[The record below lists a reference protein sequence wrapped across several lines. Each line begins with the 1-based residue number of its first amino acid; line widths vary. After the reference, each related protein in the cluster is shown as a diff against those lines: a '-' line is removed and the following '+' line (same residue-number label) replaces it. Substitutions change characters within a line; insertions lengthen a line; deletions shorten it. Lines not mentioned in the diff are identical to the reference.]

1 MSILNVKNR
10 KEERAGMFFAI
21 KDFVKKLFVLLI
33 LIFLILGGINV
44 YYKISQRDLWDGSI
58 WGQKG
63 GKVYAVRSSKFNEI
77 RKDDVLISINDKPV
91 KKISDYQRLTELAK
105 EGEVYRYQIQRKGEI
120 ETINVQFKEKDFP
133 YKYIFFSVFGVF
145 SLLYLLFF
153 FSKGLFKEEALITH
167 FSILV
172 FLISSTFLFSPTNS
186 FTIIDNIFFW
196 IDKISLILFPPV
208 LLHFILIFPENLL
221 RRKKIIKLFTIYT
234 PSILLILAYLY
245 SYFFPYKVFN
255 ILYSLF
261 YLLKRLEILFLSF
274 YLILA
279 FVILILKQ
287 NKLKDPATKNQSRI
301 ILTGISLSL
310 PFSFLYGIPFVLG
323 YNPSQLQEFLSFLLI
338 LIPITIAHAITKW
351 KVEDL
356 GLYTRKFL
364 SHLLTLS
371 PLLIIL
377 YLLSLKFSIL
387 SLSGLVII
395 FLMGILY
402 NPLRNLIYRK
412 ILSPRA
418 KVRAIPFEGKFYL
431 LLRSLSELHETIKN
445 IFEKSLKIDRIYLFL
460 SLRDG
465 RFGLVEEDSIKDSP
479 ISKNFQKILEK
490 KKLVQIELI
499 EKEKL
504 ATEDDIKEL
513 ERLKISSVLP
523 LFVGERVVGWVGIG
537 KKEGWKALNR
547 DDLKFV
553 ESIAP
558 FVSLATENAQL
569 WEELRKRAEEMER
582 MKEYNEEI
590 IENLKVGVVVVDEEE
605 RVKSWNSTAETLFNL
620 ARNRAIGKHLREV
633 LDPSI
638 YSQLFTTPSKEY
650 YPFQSRIVVNLNSE
664 RKIYEVLRSS
674 LLTRN
679 NEYLGTI
686 FIFEDITDRLTIE
699 NQLMISEKLASLGL
713 LTAGIAHEI
722 NTPLTGI
729 SSYVQLLLKSS
740 SNSADR
746 EIAEKIEAQIERVGK
761 MVRSLL
767 SFSRGEKG
775 QIKKFPLKNCI
786 NDILT
791 LLDYKIKKQ
800 SINSQIKIPDDI
812 EVWGELD
819 KLQQVFLNII
829 SNAIDAM
836 PEGGTLKVE
845 AERKENNIMIII
857 SDTGT
862 GIKKEHLTRIF
873 EPFFTTK
880 GYGSGT
886 GLGLSIS
893 YQIVKEHNG
902 DITVESEYGKGTTFK
917 IILPANFSDIAHKIY
932 NKK

>member
-1 MSILNVKNR
+1 
-10 KEERAGMFFAI
+10 MFVA
-21 KDFVKKLFVLLI
+21 KLKLVKKFFVLLI
-33 LIFLILGGINV
+33 LVFLILGGINV
-44 YYKISQRDLWDGSI
+44 YYKITQRDLWDGSL
-58 WGQKG
+58 WGQKEG
-63 GKVYAVRSSKFNEI
+63 RVHAVRPSKFNEI
-77 RKDDVLISINDKPV
+77 KNHDVLLSINDKPV
-91 KKISDYQRLTELAK
+91 KKISDYQRLTKLAK
-105 EGEVYRYQIQRKGEI
+105 EGEVYRYQILREGNI
-120 ETINVQFKEKDFP
+120 ETINVEFKRNDVP
-133 YKYIFFSVFGVF
+133 YKYLFFAIFGVF
-145 SLLYLLFF
+145 SLLYILFF
-153 FSKGLFKEEALITH
+153 FSKGLFKEESLISH

-172 FLISSTFLFSPTNS
+172 FLISSTFIFSPTNS
-186 FTIIDNIFFW
+186 FTLIDSLFFW
-196 IDKISLILFPPV
+196 IDKISLALFPPV
-208 LLHFILIFPENLL
+208 LIHFVLIFPENLL
-221 RRKKIIKLFTIYT
+221 RRKKTIKLLTIYT
-234 PSILLILAYLY
+234 PSIALISVYIY
-245 SYFFPYKVFN
+245 SYSFPYKIFN
-255 ILYSLF
+255 TLYSLF
-261 YLLKRLEILFLSF
+261 YLLKRLEILLFSL

-279 FVILILKQ
+279 FAIIISKQ
-287 NKLKDPATKNQSRI
+287 NKLRDLATKNQSRI
-301 ILTGISLSL
+301 VLTGISLSL
-310 PFSFLYGIPFVLG
+310 PFSFLYGIPFALG
-323 YNPSQLQEFLSFLLI
+323 YNPSQFQEFLSFLLI
-338 LIPITIAHAITKW
+338 LIPLSTAHAITKW

-356 GLYTRKFL
+356 LLYTRKFL

-371 PLLIIL
+371 TLLIL
-377 YLLSLKFSIL
+377 FYLLLLKFSIY
-387 SLSGLVII
+387 SLFSLIII
-395 FLMGILY
+395 FLMGIFY

-412 ILSPRA
+412 ILSSRT
-418 KVRAIPFEGKFYL
+418 KFRTLPFEGKFYL
-431 LLRSLSELHETIKN
+431 FLRNLQELHETIKN
-445 IFEKSLKIDRIYLFL
+445 IFEKSLRIDRIYLFL

-479 ISKNFQKILEK
+479 LSKNFQKILEK
-490 KKLVQIELI
+490 KKFVQVDEIERGKSAI
-499 EKEKL
+499 EE
-504 ATEDDIKEL
+504 DIKEL
-513 ERLKISSVLP
+513 EKLKISSVLP
-523 LFVGERVVGWVGIG
+523 LFVGERIVGWVGLG
-537 KKEGWKALNR
+537 KKEGWKTLNR
-547 DDLKFV
+547 EDLKFV

-558 FVSLATENAQL
+558 FVSIATENAHL

-605 RVKSWNSTAETLFNL
+605 RVKSWNSTAENLFNL
-620 ARNRAIGKHLREV
+620 TRDRAIGKLLRDV

-650 YPFQSRIVVNLNSE
+650 YPFQSRIIVDLNSE
-664 RKIYEVLRSS
+664 RKIYEVMRSS

-740 SNSADR
+740 ANSADR

-761 MVRSLL
+761 MVKSLL

-791 LLDYKIKKQ
+791 LLDYRIKKQ
-800 SINSQIKIPDDI
+800 SINSQMKIPDDI

-836 PEGGTLKVE
+836 PEGGTLKVA
-845 AERKENNIMIII
+845 AERRENNIVIRI
-857 SDTGT
+857 SDTGI
-862 GIKKEHLTRIF
+862 GIKKDHLTRIF

-880 GYGSGT
+880 GYGRGT

-902 DITVESEYGKGTTFK
+902 DITVESEYGKGTIFT
-917 IILPANFSDIAHKIY
+917 IILPANFSDIANKIY
-932 NKK
+932 NQK

>member
-1 MSILNVKNR
+1 
-10 KEERAGMFFAI
+10 MFLA
-21 KDFVKKLFVLLI
+21 KTKLVKKFFVLLI
-33 LIFLILGGINV
+33 LVFLILGGINV
-44 YYKISQRDLWDGSI
+44 YYKITQRGLWDGSF
-58 WGQKG
+58 WEQKG
-63 GKVYAVRSSKFNEI
+63 GKVHAVRSSKFNEI
-77 RKDDVLISINDKPV
+77 KKDDVLISINDKPV

-105 EGEVYRYQIQRKGEI
+105 EGEAYKYQILRKGKI
-120 ETINVQFKEKDFP
+120 ETINVKFKRNDVP
-133 YKYIFFSVFGVF
+133 YKYLFFAIFGAF
-145 SLLYLLFF
+145 SLLYILFF
-153 FSKGLFKEEALITH
+153 FSKGLFKEESLISH

-186 FTIIDNIFFW
+186 FTLIDSLFFW
-196 IDKISLILFPPV
+196 IDKISLVLFPPV

-221 RRKKIIKLFTIYT
+221 RRKKTIKLLTIYT
-234 PSILLILAYLY
+234 PSIALIFVYIY

-255 ILYSLF
+255 TLYSLF
-261 YLLKRLEILFLSF
+261 YLLKRLEILPLSL

-279 FVILILKQ
+279 FAIIISKQ
-287 NKLKDPATKNQSRI
+287 SKLRDLAIKNQSRI

-310 PFSFLYGIPFVLG
+310 PFSFLYGIPFALG
-323 YNPSQLQEFLSFLLI
+323 YKPSQFQEFLSFLLI
-338 LIPITIAHAITKW
+338 LIPISTAHAITKW

-356 GLYTRKFL
+356 DLYTRKFL

-371 PLLIIL
+371 PLLIL
-377 YLLSLKFSIL
+377 FYLLSLKFSIY
-387 SLSGLVII
+387 SLFSLIII
-395 FLMGILY
+395 FLMGIFY

-412 ILSPRA
+412 ILSSRA
-418 KVRAIPFEGKFYL
+418 KMRALPFEGKFYF
-431 LLRSLSELHETIKN
+431 LLRNLHELHETVKN

-465 RFGLVEEDSIKDSP
+465 RFGLVEENSIKDYP
-479 ISKNFQKILEK
+479 LSKNFQKILEK
-490 KKLVQIELI
+490 KKLVQIDEI
-499 EKEKL
+499 DRGKL
-504 ATEDDIKEL
+504 AIEEDIKEL
-513 ERLKISSVLP
+513 EKLRISSVLP
-523 LFVGERVVGWVGIG
+523 LFIGERVVGWVGLG
-537 KKEGWKALNR
+537 KKEGWKVLNR
-547 DDLKFV
+547 EDLKFV

-569 WEELRKRAEEMER
+569 WEELRKRADEMER

-620 ARNRAIGKHLREV
+620 TRNRTIGKLLRDA

-650 YPFQSRIVVNLNSE
+650 YPFQSRIIVNLNSE

-740 SNSADR
+740 ANAADR
-746 EIAEKIEAQIERVGK
+746 EIAEKIEAQIERVAK

-786 NDILT
+786 NDILA
-791 LLDYKIKKQ
+791 LLDYRVKKQ
-800 SINSQIKIPDDI
+800 SINSQTEIPDDI

-836 PEGGTLKVE
+836 PEGGTMKVE
-845 AERKENNIMIII
+845 AEKKENNIVIRI
-857 SDTGT
+857 SDTGI

-880 GYGSGT
+880 GYGRGT

-893 YQIVKEHNG
+893 YQIVKEHDG
-902 DITVESEYGKGTTFK
+902 DITVESEYGKGTIFT
-917 IILPANFSDIAHKIY
+917 ITLPANFSNIANKIY
-932 NKK
+932 NQK

>member
-1 MSILNVKNR
+1 
-10 KEERAGMFFAI
+10 MFLA
-21 KDFVKKLFVLLI
+21 KTKLVKKFFVLLI
-33 LIFLILGGINV
+33 LVFLILGGINV
-44 YYKISQRDLWDGSI
+44 YYKITQRGLWDGSF
-58 WGQKG
+58 WEQKG
-63 GKVYAVRSSKFNEI
+63 GKIHAVRSSKFNEI
-77 RKDDVLISINDKPV
+77 KKDDVLISINDKPV

-105 EGEVYRYQIQRKGEI
+105 EGEVYKYQILRKEKI
-120 ETINVQFKEKDFP
+120 ETINVKFKRNDVP
-133 YKYIFFSVFGVF
+133 YKYLFFAIFGAF
-145 SLLYLLFF
+145 SLLYILFF
-153 FSKGLFKEEALITH
+153 FSKGLFKEESLISH

-186 FTIIDNIFFW
+186 FTLIDSLFFW
-196 IDKISLILFPPV
+196 IDKISLVLFPPV

-221 RRKKIIKLFTIYT
+221 RRKKAIKLLTIYT
-234 PSILLILAYLY
+234 PSIALIFVYIY

-261 YLLKRLEILFLSF
+261 YLLKRLEILPLSL

-279 FVILILKQ
+279 FAIIISKQ
-287 NKLKDPATKNQSRI
+287 SKLRDLATKNQSRI

-310 PFSFLYGIPFVLG
+310 PFSFLYGIPFALG
-323 YNPSQLQEFLSFLLI
+323 YKPSQFQEFLSFPLI
-338 LIPITIAHAITKW
+338 LIPISTAHAITKW

-356 GLYTRKFL
+356 DLYTRKFL
-364 SHLLTLS
+364 SHLLTIS
-371 PLLIIL
+371 PLLIL
-377 YLLSLKFSIL
+377 FYLLSLKFSIY
-387 SLSGLVII
+387 SLFSLIII
-395 FLMGILY
+395 FLIGIFY

-412 ILSPRA
+412 ILSSRA
-418 KVRAIPFEGKFYL
+418 KMRTLPFEGKFYF
-431 LLRSLSELHETIKN
+431 LLRNLHELHETVKN

-465 RFGLVEEDSIKDSP
+465 RFGLVEENSIKDHP
-479 ISKNFQKILEK
+479 LSKNFQKILEK
-490 KKLVQIELI
+490 KKLVQIDEI
-499 EKEKL
+499 DRGKL
-504 ATEDDIKEL
+504 AIEEDIKEL
-513 ERLKISSVLP
+513 EKLKISSVLP
-523 LFVGERVVGWVGIG
+523 LFIGERVVGWVGLG

-547 DDLKFV
+547 EDLKFV

-569 WEELRKRAEEMER
+569 WEELRKRADEMKR

-620 ARNRAIGKHLREV
+620 TRNRAIGKLLRDV

-650 YPFQSRIVVNLNSE
+650 YPFQSRIIVNLNSE

-740 SNSADR
+740 AKTADR
-746 EIAEKIEAQIERVGK
+746 EIAEKIEAQIERVTK

-775 QIKKFPLKNCI
+775 HIKKFPLKNCI

-791 LLDYKIKKQ
+791 LLDYRVKKQ
-800 SINSQIKIPDDI
+800 SINSQTEIPDDI

-845 AERKENNIMIII
+845 AERKENNIVIRI
-857 SDTGT
+857 SDTGI
-862 GIKKEHLTRIF
+862 GIKNEHLTRIF

-880 GYGSGT
+880 GYGRGT

-893 YQIVKEHNG
+893 YQIVKEHDG
-902 DITVESEYGKGTTFK
+902 DITVESEYGKGTIFT
-917 IILPANFSDIAHKIY
+917 ITLPANFSNIANKIY
-932 NKK
+932 NQK

>member
-1 MSILNVKNR
+1 MFISNVKSR
-10 KEERAGMFFAI
+10 KGKRVGMLFA
-21 KDFVKKLFVLLI
+21 KKKLVKKFFVLLI
-33 LIFLILGGINV
+33 LAFLILGGINV
-44 YYKISQRDLWDGSI
+44 YYKITQRGLWDGSL
-58 WGQKG
+58 WEQKG
-63 GKVYAVRSSKFNEI
+63 GKVLAVRSSNFNEI
-77 RKDDVLISINDKPV
+77 KNDDVLISINDKPV

-105 EGEVYRYQIQRKGEI
+105 EGKLYRYQILRKGRIEI
-120 ETINVQFKEKDFP
+120 INVKFKRNGVP
-133 YKYIFFSVFGVF
+133 YKYLFFSIFGAF
-145 SLLYLLFF
+145 SLLYILFF
-153 FSKGLFKEEALITH
+153 FSKGLFKEETLISH

-172 FLISSTFLFSPTNS
+172 FLISSTFIFSPTNS
-186 FTIIDNIFFW
+186 FTLIDSIFFW

-221 RRKKIIKLFTIYT
+221 RRKTIKLLAIYT
-234 PSILLILAYLY
+234 PSIALISVYIY
-245 SYFFPYKVFN
+245 SYFFPYKVLN
-255 ILYSLF
+255 VLYSLF
-261 YLLKRLEILFLSF
+261 YLLKRLEILLLSL

-279 FVILILKQ
+279 FAIIIWKQ
-287 NKLKDPATKNQSRI
+287 SKTKDLPTKNQSRI

-310 PFSFLYGIPFVLG
+310 PFSFLYGIPFALG
-323 YNPSQLQEFLSFLLI
+323 YNPSHFQEFLSFLLI
-338 LIPITIAHAITKW
+338 LIPISAAHAITKW

-364 SHLLTLS
+364 SHILTLF

-377 YLLSLKFSIL
+377 YLLSLKFSVY
-387 SLSGLVII
+387 SLFSLIII
-395 FLMGILY
+395 FLMGIFY

-412 ILSPRA
+412 ILSSRTKMRA
-418 KVRAIPFEGKFYL
+418 LPFEGKFYF
-431 LLRSLSELHETIKN
+431 LLRSLQELHETIKN

-465 RFGLVEEDSIKDSP
+465 RFGLVEEDSIKDFP
-479 ISKNFQKILEK
+479 FSKNFQKILEK
-490 KKLVQIELI
+490 KKLVPIEEIQRGKLTI
-499 EKEKL
+499 EE
-504 ATEDDIKEL
+504 DIKEL
-513 ERLKISSVLP
+513 EKLKISSVLP
-523 LFVGERVVGWVGIG
+523 LFVGERVVGWVGLG

-547 DDLKFV
+547 EELKFV

-558 FVSLATENAQL
+558 FVSLAAENAQL

-620 ARNRAIGKHLREV
+620 NRNMAIGKHLRDV

-650 YPFQSRIVVNLNSE
+650 YPFQSRIVVNVNSE

-740 SNSADR
+740 ANSADR

-791 LLDYKIKKQ
+791 HLDYRVKKQ
-800 SINSQIKIPDDI
+800 SINSQVKIPDDI
-812 EVWGELD
+812 EIWGELD

-845 AERKENNIMIII
+845 AERRENNIMIRI
-857 SDTGT
+857 SDTGI

-880 GYGSGT
+880 GYGRGT

-902 DITVESEYGKGTTFK
+902 DITVESDYGKGTTFT
-917 IILPANFSDIAHKIY
+917 IILPANFSDIANKIY
-932 NKK
+932 NQK

>member
-1 MSILNVKNR
+1 
-10 KEERAGMFFAI
+10 MFLA
-21 KDFVKKLFVLLI
+21 KTKLVKKFFVLLI
-33 LIFLILGGINV
+33 LVFLILGGINV
-44 YYKISQRDLWDGSI
+44 YYKITQRGLWDGSF
-58 WGQKG
+58 WEQKG
-63 GKVYAVRSSKFNEI
+63 GKVHAVRSSKFNEI
-77 RKDDVLISINDKPV
+77 KKDDVLISINDKPA

-105 EGEVYRYQIQRKGEI
+105 EGEAYKYQILRKGKI
-120 ETINVQFKEKDFP
+120 ETINVKFERNDVP
-133 YKYIFFSVFGVF
+133 YKYLFFAIFGAF
-145 SLLYLLFF
+145 SLLYILFF
-153 FSKGLFKEEALITH
+153 FSKGLFKEESLISH

-186 FTIIDNIFFW
+186 FTLIDSLFFW
-196 IDKISLILFPPV
+196 IDKISLVLFPPV

-221 RRKKIIKLFTIYT
+221 RRKKTIKLLTIYT
-234 PSILLILAYLY
+234 PSIALIFVYIY

-255 ILYSLF
+255 TLYSLF
-261 YLLKRLEILFLSF
+261 YLLKRLEILPLSL

-279 FVILILKQ
+279 FAIIISKQ
-287 NKLKDPATKNQSRI
+287 SKLRDPAIKNQSRI

-310 PFSFLYGIPFVLG
+310 PFSFLYGIPFALG
-323 YNPSQLQEFLSFLLI
+323 YKPSQFQEFLSFLLI
-338 LIPITIAHAITKW
+338 LIPISTAHAITKW

-356 GLYTRKFL
+356 DLYTRKFL

-371 PLLIIL
+371 PLLIL
-377 YLLSLKFSIL
+377 FYLLSLKFSIY
-387 SLSGLVII
+387 SLFSLIII
-395 FLMGILY
+395 FLMGIFY

-412 ILSPRA
+412 ILSSRA
-418 KVRAIPFEGKFYL
+418 KMRALPFEGKFYF
-431 LLRSLSELHETIKN
+431 LLRNLHELHETVKN

-465 RFGLVEEDSIKDSP
+465 RFGLVEENSIKDYP
-479 ISKNFQKILEK
+479 LSKNFQKILEK
-490 KKLVQIELI
+490 KKPVQIDEI
-499 EKEKL
+499 DRGKL
-504 ATEDDIKEL
+504 AIEEDIKEL
-513 ERLKISSVLP
+513 EKLRISSVLP
-523 LFVGERVVGWVGIG
+523 LFIGERVVGWVGLG
-537 KKEGWKALNR
+537 KKEGWKVLNR

-569 WEELRKRAEEMER
+569 WEELRKRADEMER

-620 ARNRAIGKHLREV
+620 TRNRTIGKLLRDV
-633 LDPSI
+633 LDPPI

-650 YPFQSRIVVNLNSE
+650 YPFQSRIIVNLNSE

-740 SNSADR
+740 ANTADR
-746 EIAEKIEAQIERVGK
+746 EIAEKIEAQIERVAK

-786 NDILT
+786 NDILA
-791 LLDYKIKKQ
+791 LLDYRVKKQ
-800 SINSQIKIPDDI
+800 SINSKTEIPDDI

-845 AERKENNIMIII
+845 AEKKENNIVIRI
-857 SDTGT
+857 SDTGI

-880 GYGSGT
+880 GYGRGT
-886 GLGLSIS
+886 GLGLSLS
-893 YQIVKEHNG
+893 YQIVKEHDG
-902 DITVESEYGKGTTFK
+902 DITVESEYGKGTIFT
-917 IILPANFSDIAHKIY
+917 ITLPANFSNIANKIY
-932 NKK
+932 NQK